1 MYSLFLSRLNLNI
14 LPRHS
19 SILKANIFA
28 DLINLFSMQTNVAMK
43 GKLWTYQ
50 EGVLNAIWY
59 LLIYKSTIF
68 KLTQLVYITFSL
80 KMHLPANMVCKRN
93 GVIIGQIV
101 IDELDAI
108 ETKLLN
114 QRDLIAWNQY
124 NCVKSYKWKRPVSE
138 GIKFFQQT
146 QIFEFLYI
154 RNLMV

>member
-1 MYSLFLSRLNLNI
+1 
-14 LPRHS
+14 
-19 SILKANIFA
+19 
-28 DLINLFSMQTNVAMK
+28 
-43 GKLWTYQ
+43 
-50 EGVLNAIWY
+50 
-59 LLIYKSTIF
+59 
-68 KLTQLVYITFSL
+68 
-80 KMHLPANMVCKRN
+80 MHLPANMVCKRK